1 MNRDLA
7 DALEQHARNDDL
19 RSTVDAPVS
28 RRAEE
33 SGGDAP
39 DLTWRN
45 SYHLGQIVL
54 VRQLLGAW
62 PPPGAG
68 LTW

>member
-1 MNRDLA
+1 MLHTIA
-7 DALEQHARNDDL
+7 SH
-19 RSTVDAPVS
+19 
-28 RRAEE
+28 
-33 SGGDAP
+33 
-39 DLTWRN
+39 N

-62 PPPGAG
+62 PPPGGG